1 MKTTP
6 KRKSVKFSFDTSI
19 LLSGVSDM
27 YQDLLDDGMNSEEA
41 LHLIMGDAILNYHL
55 YKKYP
60 KWVPIGTTDDGDGNY
75 EVQLEKLDI

>member
-27 YQDLLDDGMNSEEA
+27 YQDLLDDGMDSEEA

-60 KWVPIGTTDDGDGNY
+60 KWVPIGTNDDGDGNY
-75 EVQLEKLDI
+75 EVELEKLEF